1 MPRGKKF
8 AAEQIIEKLREAWV
22 GATATCSRGPA
33 IQLFMDR
40 RGRKQ
45 RDDGRIVRVESH
57 RRLNAT
63 IGAKTLTLD
72 PYSPVAV
79 R

>member
-1 MPRGKKF
+1 
-8 AAEQIIEKLREAWV
+8 
-22 GATATCSRGPA
+22 
-33 IQLFMDR
+33 MDR